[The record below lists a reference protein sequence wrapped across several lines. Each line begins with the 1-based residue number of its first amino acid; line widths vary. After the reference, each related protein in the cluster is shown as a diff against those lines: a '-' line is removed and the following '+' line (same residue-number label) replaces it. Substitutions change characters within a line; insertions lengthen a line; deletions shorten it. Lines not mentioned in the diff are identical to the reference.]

1 MRRWQRSSMAILPL
15 IFLALAAGLV
25 SCAPV
30 ESGPRVWID
39 FPLEGAQ
46 FFPETTVTVT
56 CHAFAQAGVAEVQLA
71 VDGEPYRLATPA
83 QAGEQFVEV
92 SMEWLAIEPGDY
104 VLSVTAFDVT
114 GAATNPEHVTV
125 TVVGEAPSLMLS
137 PTATP
142 LPPME
147 TPPPATATS
156 VAPTSTARATGTPV
170 PPTATPRPP
179 TATPPPP
186 PPTIVSFGASPT
198 SVSMG
203 ECTTLSWAV
212 EGVINA
218 VWLDGDGVGDHDS
231 RERCPDETTTYT
243 LRAQGPGGEDTATV
257 SVAVTAAP
265 SPTPTPDTQGPAAPG
280 GLNPRGGEVQGCG
293 AVTLRWNPVSDPS
306 GIETYYVKVEKVSG
320 TYESGA
326 WTTGDTEL
334 TIPAAWLECGHEYRW
349 AVRAEDGV
357 GNVGPWSAWAEFS
370 VTIG

>member
-1 MRRWQRSSMAILPL
+1 MAILSL
-15 IFLALAAGLV
+15 IFLALTAGLL

-71 VDGEPYRLATPA
+71 VNGEPYRLAAPA
-83 QAGEQFVEV
+83 QPGEQFAEV
-92 SMEWLAIEPGDY
+92 SMEWLATGPGSY

-114 GAATNPEHVTV
+114 GAATNPERVMV

-137 PTATP
+137 PTAIGTNVPSTGTP
-142 LPPME
+142 LPP
-147 TPPPATATS
+147 
-156 VAPTSTARATGTPV
+156 VAPTATMPPTGTPV
-170 PPTATPRPP
+170 PPTATPRPA

-186 PPTIVSFGASPT
+186 PPTIVSFGASPH
-198 SVSMG
+198 SVSTG

-212 EGVINA
+212 EGVISA
-218 VWLDGDGVGDHDS
+218 VWLNGDGVGDHDS
-231 RERCPDETTTYT
+231 RQRCPDEATTYT
-243 LRAQGPGGEDTATV
+243 LRAQGPGGEDRATV
-257 SVAVTAAP
+257 RVDVTAPP

-280 GLNPRGGEVQGCG
+280 GLNPGGGEEQGCG

-306 GIETYYVKVEKVSG
+306 GIKTYYVKVEKVSG

-334 TIPAAWLECGHEYRW
+334 TIPAAWLECGHQYRW

-357 GNVGPWSAWAEFS
+357 GNAGPWSAWAEFS

>member
-1 MRRWQRSSMAILPL
+1 MVILPL
-15 IFLALAAGLV
+15 VLLALTAGLL

-39 FPLEGAQ
+39 LPLEGAQ

-56 CHAFAQAGVAEVQLA
+56 CHAFAEAGVAEIQLA
-71 VDGEPYRLATPA
+71 VDGEPYRLGTPA

-92 SMEWLAIEPGDY
+92 SMEWLATEPGSH

-114 GAATNPEHVTV
+114 GAATNPARVIV
-125 TVVGEAPSLMLS
+125 TVVGEAPRLMLS
-137 PTATP
+137 PTAMGTNVPPTGTP
-142 LPPME
+142 LPPVE
-147 TPPPATATS
+147 TLPPTTGTS
-156 VAPTSTARATGTPV
+156 VAPTSTAPPTGTPL

-186 PPTIVSFGASPT
+186 PPTIVSFVASPP
-198 SVSMG
+198 SVGTG

-212 EGVINA
+212 EGVISA

-231 RERCPDETTTYT
+231 RQRCPDETTTYT

-257 SVAVTAAP
+257 QVNVTAPP
-265 SPTPTPDTQGPAAPG
+265 SPTPDTQGPAAPG

-306 GIETYYVKVEKVSG
+306 GIKTYYVKVEKVSG
-320 TYESGA
+320 TSKSGG
-326 WTTGDTEL
+326 WDTTDTEL
-334 TIPAAWLECGHEYRW
+334 TIPATWLECGYQYRW
-349 AVRAEDGV
+349 AVWAEDGV